1 VVLEDSKNAK
11 RGRTMDAVAT
21 MQDSTTDA
29 YIQGH
34 QDVCAILVCRNHVI
48 PFGLR
53 LSGTHAYCP
62 A

>member
-1 VVLEDSKNAK
+1 
-11 RGRTMDAVAT
+11 MDAVAT